1 MFTFLAFYWRIIY
14 YSLTFTSIRLNQK
27 AYLNLENR
35 CWIQI
40 SSGHLNQH
48 VASFLKQKISEICLF
63 FWRYS
68 RWGGRWSWRWCCSTC
83 CCCRPG
89 RWCVAAGGTGAAH
102 QWSQSSQTPSQ
113 VTCLGRSWVRNWQT
127 LKWDT
132 SGIRCRVMS
141 EASFSAATQVLNIPL
156 KTDLQMIIV
165 ISINDCLY
173 LKHG

>member
-27 AYLNLENR
+27 AYLDLENR

-40 SSGHLNQH
+40 SSSHLNQH
-48 VASFLKQKISEICLF
+48 VASFLKQKISEICIF

-68 RWGGRWSWRWCCSTC
+68 RWGGRWSWRWCCNTC

-89 RWCVAAGGTGAAH
+89 RWCVAAGGTGASH

-113 VTCLGRSWVRNWQT
+113 VTCLGRTWLGSETDKPWSGTLAASGAGWCQRPHSAPPHRSWTFPWKRIY
-127 LKWDT
+127 KW
-132 SGIRCRVMS
+132 
-141 EASFSAATQVLNIPL
+141 LLWYP
-156 KTDLQMIIV
+156 
-165 ISINDCLY
+165 
-173 LKHG
+173 